1 MNLYW
6 LSKNF
11 KTPSECAILNS
22 MIHFD
27 KVSKIYPDKSVA
39 LENISLSIEPK
50 EFVSIVGH
58 SGAGKTTLLKM
69 FLAEETPTDGKVF
82 FESIDIHKLSKKQI
96 NEFRRQVGVVFQD
109 FRLLPDKNVYE
120 NIAFAME
127 AAGRT
132 DEEIEADV
140 PHVLDL
146 VDLGK
151 KIWNFPS
158 ELSGGEKQRVAI
170 ARAIVNQPDVIIA
183 DEPTGNLDPVNT
195 YDIVQ
200 ILKKINDLGTTVILT
215 THNKGVIDSLAKRV
229 VTMENGRIVRDDA
242 SGKYAI

>member
-1 MNLYW
+1 
-6 LSKNF
+6 
-11 KTPSECAILNS
+11 

-27 KVSKIYPDKSVA
+27 KVSKVYPDNSVA
-39 LENISLSIEPK
+39 LEEVSFSIEPK

-69 FLAEETPTDGKVF
+69 FLAEEKPSQGKVY
-82 FESIDIHKLSKKQI
+82 FESTDISTLKRNQI
-96 NEFRRQVGVVFQD
+96 NDFRRKVGVVFQD
-109 FRLLPDKNVYE
+109 FRLIPDKNVYE

-146 VDLGK
+146 VDLRS
-151 KIWNFPS
+151 KIWNFPG
-158 ELSGGEKQRVAI
+158 ELSGGEKQRVSI
-170 ARAIVNQPDVIIA
+170 ARALVNQPDVIIA
-183 DEPTGNLDPVNT
+183 DEPTGNLDPLNT
-195 YDIVQ
+195 YEIVQ

-215 THNKGVIDSLAKRV
+215 THNKGVIDSLKKRV
-229 VTMENGRIVRDDA
+229 ITMENGKVIRDDKE
-242 SGKYAI
+242 GKYVI